1 MKGSSLLIM
10 YVAALAVFFII
21 LVILTIALITS
32 RSGKKKS
39 HKKKMGYDEDY
50 TEDKE
55 HNKHS
60 KKETSYEEVD
70 MSETRLE
77 DVAGQATVSNNE
89 LSDEDFAFMDSA
101 FGMMEESDDDIASE
115 VKNTLGDILD
125 EEEQDVEES
134 VYDAVENIDLEQY
147 ENSEEVTEEDQ
158 YEEVEETVEEGQ
170 YEEVEETVEEEQ
182 YEEVEETVEEGQYE
196 EVEET
201 VEEEQ
206 YEEVEETVEEEQY
219 EEVKETV
226 EEEQYEEVEEIP
238 KDSAFAPEPE
248 EKNTVIGMTNEE
260 INASVKEAVALGEA
274 VSKKEIIFGIED
286 EFRSKKE
293 RKKSTVS
300 SDEEFFWYNKLDV
313 MEKPKYKTAEMYY
326 HYFNIA
332 ADCIEDLLIEMYD
345 CALVRTEEIRYIAYG
360 IEPRAVSMKEI
371 LTSTG
376 TYSETK
382 KIKEPTTQD
391 LVRIYEKWC
400 GYVDK
405 LFDIIEIHADEYTIN
420 EIRERL
426 CAFGRNDVQILL
438 EGK

>member
-147 ENSEEVTEEDQ
+147 ENSEEVTEED
-158 YEEVEETVEEGQ
+158 
-170 YEEVEETVEEEQ
+170 Q

>member
-182 YEEVEETVEEGQYE
+182 YEEVEETVEE
-196 EVEET
+196 
-201 VEEEQ
+201 EQ
-206 YEEVEETVEEEQY
+206 YEEVE
-219 EEVKETV
+219 ETV